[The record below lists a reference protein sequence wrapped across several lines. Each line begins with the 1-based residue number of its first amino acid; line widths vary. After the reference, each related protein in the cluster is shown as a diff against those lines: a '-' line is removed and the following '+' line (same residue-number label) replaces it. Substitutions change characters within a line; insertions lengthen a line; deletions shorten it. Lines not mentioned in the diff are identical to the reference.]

1 LIETL
6 QKIANDDVTLL
17 KWGKLVTC
25 KVLIGVGDVD
35 FIVSIEKGRVDSLRK
50 RALPLESGVFA
61 IRASEVVWNEYW
73 QKLPK
78 RNYHDL
84 FSMFS
89 SGLATIDGDLT
100 LFMQNLIYFKLLL
113 AAPRT
118 RLGDYSSAKYNPTV

>member
-1 LIETL
+1 MIKLL
-6 QKIANDDVTLL
+6 QEIANDDETLL
-17 KWGKLVTC
+17 RWGKLVTC

-84 FSMFS
+84 FSMLS

-100 LFMQNLIYFKLLL
+100 IFMQNLIYFKLLF
-113 AAPRT
+113 AAPRNCL
-118 RLGDYSSAKYNPTV
+118 RELPSAK

>member
-17 KWGKLVTC
+17 RWGKLVTC
-25 KVLIGVGDVD
+25 KVLIGVGDID

-50 RALPLESGVFA
+50 RVLPLESGVFA
-61 IRASEVVWNEYW
+61 IRASEMVWNEYW

-100 LFMQNLIYFKLLL
+100 IFMQNLIYFKLLF
-113 AAPRT
+113 AAPRNCL
-118 RLGDYSSAKYNPTV
+118 RE